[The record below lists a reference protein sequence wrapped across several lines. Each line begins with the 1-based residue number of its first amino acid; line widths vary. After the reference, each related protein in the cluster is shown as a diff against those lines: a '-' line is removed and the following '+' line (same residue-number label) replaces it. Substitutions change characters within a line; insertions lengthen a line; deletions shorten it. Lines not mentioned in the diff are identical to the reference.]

1 MDEFIKTM
9 IERMRSERCPDRVLE
24 KVRKSIAAEHRP
36 PALGNRVRIGL
47 SLATAVLIVG
57 TALFLFMPVP
67 SSDRASINLAPEPQ
81 PQAVDKQELYASLAS
96 LGLVLRE
103 AGNRSGTIILQETLP
118 LLRQGLETT
127 KNAITF
133 EIKP

>member
-9 IERMRSERCPDRVLE
+9 IERMRSERCPERVLE
-24 KVRKSIAAEHRP
+24 KVRESIATDRRSAAP
-36 PALGNRVRIGL
+36 GNRLRIGL
-47 SLATAVLIVG
+47 SLATAVVVVG
-57 TALFLFMPVP
+57 TVLFLLMPVP
-67 SSDRASINLAPEPQ
+67 SNDRGSVNLTPAPQ
-81 PQAVDKQELYASLAS
+81 PQTVDKQELYAALAS

-103 AGNRSGTIILQETLP
+103 AGSRSGTIILQETLP

>member
-9 IERMRSERCPDRVLE
+9 IERMRSERCPERVLE
-24 KVRKSIAAEHRP
+24 KVRQSIAANRRP
-36 PALGNRVRIGL
+36 AALASRVRVGL

-67 SSDRASINLAPEPQ
+67 SIDRGSVNVPAAPQ
-81 PQAVDKQELYASLAS
+81 PQTVDQQELYASLAS

-103 AGNRSGTIILQETLP
+103 AGSRSGTIILQETLP